1 MLISDLDTPSLVID
15 LDVMERNLRNAAV
28 YARQKNLRLRPH
40 TKTHK
45 IPELGRMQLHLGAA
59 GLTVAK
65 VSEAEVMMEAD
76 PPELLIAYPVV
87 STQKASRLAGI
98 AQQVAVTVS
107 LDSIEAAKQVSVAA
121 KTAGVEIGVLGEMD
135 AGMQRVGV
143 DPGAELSDLARNVMS
158 LPGLRFKGIAFFAGH
173 VHPLVDGGLAQ
184 LERLA
189 STVRNAV
196 QTLDRAGIPV
206 QIVSGGSTPSL
217 FFSHQIP
224 YLNEVRPGTY
234 IFNDRN
240 TVLSGA
246 CGYEECAATIITTV
260 ISTARH
266 GQVIIDAG
274 SKTLSSDP
282 PAVPDFVGFGHV
294 VDMPEAVIR
303 ALNEEHGYVDVHKV
317 GRRLAVGERL
327 QVVPNH
333 ICVAVNLQNEVYGVR
348 NGVVEQIWNVKAR
361 GKLH

>member
-1 MLISDLDTPSLVID
+1 MHISDLDTPSLVID
-15 LDVMERNLRNAAV
+15 LDVMERNLHNAAV
-28 YARQKNLRLRPH
+28 YARQKGLRLRPH

-45 IPELGRMQLHLGAA
+45 IPELGRMQLHLGAV

-65 VSEAEVMMEAD
+65 VSEAEVMMEAE
-76 PPELLIAYPVV
+76 PPDLLVAYPVV
-87 STQKASRLAGI
+87 STQKALRLIGI
-98 AQQVAVTVS
+98 AQQVPVTVS
-107 LDSIEAAKQVSVAA
+107 LDSIEAAKQLSTAA
-121 KTAGVEIGVLGEMD
+121 AIAGIEIGVLGEMD

-143 DPGAELSDLARNVMS
+143 GPGTELSELASNVMR
-158 LPGLRFKGIAFFAGH
+158 LPGLKFKGIAFFAGH
-173 VHPLVDGGLAQ
+173 VHPLVNGGANQ

-189 STVRNAV
+189 SIVRNAV
-196 QTLDRAGIPV
+196 QALDRARIPV

-246 CGYEECAATIITTV
+246 CGYKDCAATIITTV
-260 ISTARH
+260 VSTARH

-282 PAVPDFVGFGHV
+282 PAVSDFIGFGHV
-294 VDMPEAVIR
+294 LDMPEAVIR

-317 GRRLAVGERL
+317 AHSFAIGERL
-327 QVVPNH
+327 QIVPNH

-348 NGVVEQIWNVKAR
+348 NGVVERIWSVKAR
-361 GKLH
+361 GKLY

>member
-1 MLISDLDTPSLVID
+1 
-15 LDVMERNLRNAAV
+15 
-28 YARQKNLRLRPH
+28 
-40 TKTHK
+40 
-45 IPELGRMQLHLGAA
+45 
-59 GLTVAK
+59 
-65 VSEAEVMMEAD
+65 
-76 PPELLIAYPVV
+76 
-87 STQKASRLAGI
+87 
-98 AQQVAVTVS
+98 
-107 LDSIEAAKQVSVAA
+107 
-121 KTAGVEIGVLGEMD
+121 MD

-173 VHPLVDGGLAQ
+173 VQPLVDGGLAQ

-282 PAVPDFVGFGHV
+282 PAVSDFVGFGHV

-348 NGVVEQIWNVKAR
+348 NGVVEQIWSVKAR